1 MKYHTKSEKF
11 FTKEE
16 REKVKKAT
24 MDAELHTTGEIAVVM
39 VDHSSQYIE
48 AEIMGGIFL
57 GSLISLVLTV
67 VFFHSSIWVYIP
79 LTFVLYFPSHVLFR
93 KAPVLK
99 VAFMGK
105 RKMERAVKERAIR
118 SFYEKGLYMTKDHT
132 GVIFF
137 LSLLERKVWVLADKG
152 IHEKITQPALNRFA
166 HMVSSGVCEGRACD
180 ALCEAIQ
187 EIGGLLAKYY
197 PGAAGDIDE
206 LTDEVIYDSGD

>member
-16 REKVKKAT
+16 REKIKKT
-24 MDAELHTTGEIAVVM
+24 TVDAELHTTGEIAVVM
-39 VDHSSQYIE
+39 VNHSSQYIE
-48 AEIMGGIFL
+48 AEVIGGIFL
-57 GSLISLVLTV
+57 GSLISLVLTA
-67 VFFHSSIWVYIP
+67 VFFHSSIWVYVP
-79 LTFVLYFPSHVLFR
+79 LSFVLYFPSHVLFR

-99 VAFMGK
+99 VAFVGK

-152 IHEKITQPALNRFA
+152 IHEKITQPTLNRFA
-166 HMVSSGVCEGRACD
+166 RMVSSGVREGRACD

-197 PGAAGDIDE
+197 PGTAGDIDE

>member
-48 AEIMGGIFL
+48 AEVIGGIFL

-93 KAPVLK
+93 KAPALK
-99 VAFMGK
+99 VAFVGK

-118 SFYEKGLYMTKDHT
+118 SFYEKGLYRTKDHT

-152 IHEKITQPALNRFA
+152 IHEKITQPTLNRFA
-166 HMVSSGVCEGRACD
+166 RMVSSGVREGRACD
-180 ALCEAIQ
+180 ALCETIQ
-187 EIGGLLAKYY
+187 GIGGLLAKYY
-197 PGAAGDIDE
+197 PGTTGDIDE

>member
-16 REKVKKAT
+16 REKIKKAT
-24 MDAELHTTGEIAVVM
+24 VDAELHTTGEIAVVM
-39 VDHSSQYIE
+39 VNHSSQYIE
-48 AEIMGGIFL
+48 AEVIGGIFL

-79 LTFVLYFPSHVLFR
+79 LSFVLYFPSHVLFR

-99 VAFMGK
+99 VAFVGK

-118 SFYEKGLYMTKDHT
+118 AFYEKGLYRTKDHT

-152 IHEKITQPALNRFA
+152 IHKKITQPTLNRFA
-166 HMVSSGVCEGRACD
+166 RTVSKGVREGRACD

-197 PGAAGDIDE
+197 PGTAGDIDE